1 MHHDDVSIH
10 LPVVATYHPQH
21 PASHSCSSAK
31 QCTVSSNSS
40 HGKRSAQSMSHHFEL
55 QNLFRAHGS
64 VCDSNQSCLS
74 VICFWSV
81 WSVLHIDAS
90 SFHTHLVLACFS
102 TKKVQK
108 VCHIEYQKLSEYPKV
123 FCHMPMSPCPYPG
136 AFLEQW
142 QVDKNVAHCWV
153 GRVMKKD

>member
-1 MHHDDVSIH
+1 MHTLSTQVYTIAIH
-10 LPVVATYHPQH
+10 LQGICTMMMSASICLSLRHTIQY

-31 QCTVSSNSS
+31 QCTVTSNGS

-55 QNLFRAHGS
+55 QNLFRAHGP

-90 SFHTHLVLACFS
+90 SFHTHLVLACFR

-108 VCHIEYQKLSEYPKV
+108 VCHRISEIIRISHGLLPHV
-123 FCHMPMSPCPYPG
+123 TMSISWSIPW
-136 AFLEQW
+136 AM
-142 QVDKNVAHCWV
+142 AS
-153 GRVMKKD
+153 R